1 MDLKPL
7 IDSILP
13 DYTLDVM
20 GRHGLPHWGRV
31 LETGLKLAGSTG
43 ANREVVTLF
52 AVFHDARRENDQRDP
67 GHGKRGSKLAVE
79 LRPTHLSITDE
90 EFDLLVYAC
99 DHHTDGLTEAD
110 VTVQTCWDAD
120 RLDLWRV
127 GFTPK
132 AELLCTDAA
141 REKTML
147 EWSQK
152 RSLADH
158 VPPFVTDEW
167 LAER

>member
-1 MDLKPL
+1 
-7 IDSILP
+7 
-13 DYTLDVM
+13 M

-31 LETGLKLAGSTG
+31 LETGLRLAETTD
-43 ANREVVTLF
+43 ANREVIKLF
-52 AVFHDARRENDQRDP
+52 SVFHDARRETEKRDL

-79 LRPTHLSITDE
+79 LRPTHISISDA
-90 EFDLLVYAC
+90 EFELLIDAC
-99 DHHTDGLTEAD
+99 NRHTDGLTEAD

-141 REKTML
+141 RDASML
-147 EWSQK
+147 EWSRE
-152 RSLADH
+152 RSLANH
-158 VPPFVTDEW
+158 VPLFVTDEW
-167 LAER
+167 LADG